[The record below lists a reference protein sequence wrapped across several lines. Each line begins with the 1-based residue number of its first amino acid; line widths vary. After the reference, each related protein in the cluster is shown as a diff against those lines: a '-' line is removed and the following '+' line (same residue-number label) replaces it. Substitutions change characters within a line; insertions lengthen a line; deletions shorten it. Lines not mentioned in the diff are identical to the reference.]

1 MEPSIDKELERLE
14 RELREPLRQALQPSP
29 TPLDTA
35 ALIEALQPEFAVLQ
49 AQNAAASLDFNARV
63 EPPSL
68 GRLLRSQF
76 QMNRR
81 SLMLTGAAVFLM
93 LVFLVDPKQPLSN
106 WLLGDGMP
114 SMFSL
119 ITPLMLIAS
128 MLYSYRTWDRGMRA
142 IESVT
147 PYPPA
152 LVIYSRMLMVMAL
165 VVGWAL
171 VSSVAVSIRVASAG
185 ETALPFIPF
194 LLEWLGISLL
204 TGGAAMYALFRYG
217 HKAGVMSAGG
227 VYALWLLL
235 IDQTSVIH
243 LNAGTGAGAG
253 VGIAMNIAFLLVG
266 TLLLFRSYIRSR
278 NLQTGAA
285 QGGTR
290 P

>member
-14 RELREPLRQALQPSP
+14 RELREPLRQALQPGP
-29 TPLDTA
+29 TPSETA
-35 ALIEALQPEFAVLQ
+35 ALIEALQPEFAALQ
-49 AQNAAASLDFNARV
+49 AQNAAASLEFNAEI

-76 QMNRR
+76 RLNRR

-93 LVFLVDPKQPLSN
+93 LVFLVDPERPFNN
-106 WLLGDGMP
+106 WLLGDRMP
-114 SMFSL
+114 GLFSL

-171 VSSVAVSIRVASAG
+171 ISSVVVSIRVATAG
-185 ETALPFIPF
+185 EAALPFIPF

-217 HKAGVMSAGG
+217 HMTGVLSAGG
-227 VYALWLLL
+227 VYVLWLVL
-235 IDQTSVIH
+235 IDQTSA
-243 LNAGTGAGAG
+243 LSLNTGTGPATAMNAG
-253 VGIAMNIAFLLVG
+253 FLLVG
-266 TLLLFRSYIRSR
+266 VLLLFRSYIRSR
-278 NLQTGAA
+278 NLQTGSVQFGA
-285 QGGTR
+285 R
-290 P
+290 S

>member
-185 ETALPFIPF
+185 EVALPFIPF

-243 LNAGTGAGAG
+243 LNAGTGAG
-253 VGIAMNIAFLLVG
+253 VGIALNIAFLLVG

>member
-106 WLLGDGMP
+106 WLLGDGKP

-185 ETALPFIPF
+185 EAALPFIPF

-243 LNAGTGAGAG
+243 LNAGTGAG
-253 VGIAMNIAFLLVG
+253 VGIALNIAFLLVG

>member
-14 RELREPLRQALQPSP
+14 RELREPLRQALQPGP
-29 TPLDTA
+29 TPSETA
-35 ALIEALQPEFAVLQ
+35 ALIEALQPEFAALQ
-49 AQNAAASLDFNARV
+49 AQNAAASLDFNAEI
-63 EPPSL
+63 EPPTL

-76 QMNRR
+76 RLNRR

-93 LVFLVDPKQPLSN
+93 LVFLVDPEQPFDN
-106 WLLGDGMP
+106 WLLGERMP
-114 SMFSL
+114 GLFSL

-171 VSSVAVSIRVASAG
+171 ISSVVVSIRVATAG
-185 ETALPFIPF
+185 EAVLPFFPF

-204 TGGAAMYALFRYG
+204 IGGAAMYALFRYG
-217 HKAGVMSAGG
+217 HKAGVLSAGG
-227 VYALWLLL
+227 VYLLWLVL
-235 IDQTSVIH
+235 IDQTSALSLNH
-243 LNAGTGAGAG
+243 GAGTATAMNAGFLVVGA
-253 VGIAMNIAFLLVG
+253 
-266 TLLLFRSYIRSR
+266 LLLFRSYIRSR
-278 NLQTGAA
+278 NLQTGSV
-285 QGGTR
+285 QGGAR
-290 P
+290 S